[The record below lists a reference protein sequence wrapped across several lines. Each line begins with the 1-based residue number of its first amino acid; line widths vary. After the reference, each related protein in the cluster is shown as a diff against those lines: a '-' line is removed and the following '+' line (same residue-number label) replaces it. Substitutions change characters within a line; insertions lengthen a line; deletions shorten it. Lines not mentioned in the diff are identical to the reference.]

1 MFFDEPERDV
11 AVVHPD
17 GTLRFVFATNA
28 IVLLVL
34 GVFANLIMVW
44 TRAAFA

>member
-1 MFFDEPERDV
+1 LG
-11 AVVHPD
+11 D

-28 IVLLVL
+28 IALLVL